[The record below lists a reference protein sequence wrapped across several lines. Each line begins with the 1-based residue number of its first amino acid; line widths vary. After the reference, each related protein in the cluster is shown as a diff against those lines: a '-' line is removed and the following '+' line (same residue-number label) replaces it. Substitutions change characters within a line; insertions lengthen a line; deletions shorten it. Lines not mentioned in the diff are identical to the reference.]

1 MLSSTHFGVVASKV
15 DVLIVY
21 AVKGVL
27 NPDPA
32 SVVGFRG
39 LQVLR
44 GEQGEVRWVQR
55 RVSDVKQVD
64 MNRDKRTK
72 RVANGPGPAWVLRQM
87 SRGMRPCALG
97 VRIIS

>member
-1 MLSSTHFGVVASKV
+1 VLSSTHFGVVASKV

-21 AVKGVL
+21 AVTGVL

-44 GEQGEVRWVQR
+44 GEQAEVRWVQR

-64 MNRDKRTK
+64 MNRD
-72 RVANGPGPAWVLRQM
+72 
-87 SRGMRPCALG
+87 
-97 VRIIS
+97 